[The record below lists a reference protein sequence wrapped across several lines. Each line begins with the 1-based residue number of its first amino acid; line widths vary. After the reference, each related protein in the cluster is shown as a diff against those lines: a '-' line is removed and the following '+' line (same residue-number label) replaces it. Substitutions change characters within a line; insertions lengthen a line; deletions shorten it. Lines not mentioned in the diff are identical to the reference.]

1 MEQRLIT
8 KEQIAMHTCI
18 KNFAWE
24 DQSRKQCYIF
34 HIALRGV
41 NSAIIELETH
51 KLNLLFSLFILM
63 DKAVNSRKQWERMIL
78 THISRKVGKI
88 WMLHGGTN
96 LLR

>member
-18 KNFAWE
+18 KNFVWE
-24 DQSRKQCYIF
+24 DQSQKQCYIF

-51 KLNLLFSLFILM
+51 N
-63 DKAVNSRKQWERMIL
+63 
-78 THISRKVGKI
+78 HGKI
-88 WMLHGGTN
+88 KSVVFTVYTDGQGSEQ
-96 LLR
+96 